1 MVFGIWRELGLKD
14 DFFYNN
20 VVECYNFWYKLK
32 VEEDKVVIVVV
43 GFLKKLCFWVEV
55 IESYRWM
62 V

>member
-1 MVFGIWRELGLKD
+1 MVFGIRREIELKD

-43 GFLKKLCFWVEV
+43 GFFKKLCFWVEA
-55 IESYRWM
+55 IESYGRM